1 MFNIMSHIANPS
13 KYTRRY
19 HPRHSLAQY
28 IINQIESLELR
39 PQDIV
44 KQMGYPLKY
53 TIPAYDRLRHVLS
66 SKFLGLDGSYMDKHF
81 TADEFL
87 AKLFAVL
94 EIPYQPF
101 AEDIA
106 QIKYD
111 LANYSN
117 TLPRYSLR
125 AEVDST
131 FTSAD
136 NWMSR
141 GAASRFAQV
150 HLPSGFAKL
159 DDATRESVIQ
169 DSICEHYQQYEGSLP
184 YDGVIKGYRLTI
196 EQNNHVVDHADYGLP
211 KSSSI

>member
-1 MFNIMSHIANPS
+1 MSHIANPS

-19 HPRHSLAQY
+19 HPRHSLAKY
-28 IINQIESLELR
+28 IINQIELLELR
-39 PQDIV
+39 PQAIV
-44 KQMGYPLKY
+44 KKMGYPLKH

-66 SKFLGLDGSYMDKHF
+66 NKYLGLDGSYMDKYF

-87 AKLFAVL
+87 IKLFAVL

-111 LANYSN
+111 LAHHFD
-117 TLPRYSLR
+117 TLPKYSLR
-125 AEVDST
+125 AEVDFT

-136 NWMSR
+136 NWRSC
-141 GAASRFAQV
+141 GSASNFAQV

-159 DDATRESVIQ
+159 DDAARESVIR
-169 DSICEHYQQYEGSLP
+169 DSIFEHYQQYEGSLP
-184 YDGVIKGYRLTI
+184 YDGIIKGYRLTI
-196 EQNNHVVDHADYGLP
+196 EKSNHVVDHEEYGLP

>member
-13 KYTRRY
+13 KYTRCY

-28 IINQIESLELR
+28 IINQIESLKLR

-44 KQMGYPLKY
+44 KSMGYPLKH

-66 SKFLGLDGSYMDKHF
+66 NKYLGLDGSYMDKYF

-87 AKLFAVL
+87 ATLFAVL

-111 LANYSN
+111 VANYSN

-125 AEVDST
+125 AEVDFT
-131 FTSAD
+131 VTSAD

-141 GAASRFAQV
+141 DAATRFAQV
-150 HLPSGFAKL
+150 YLPNGFAKL
-159 DDATRESVIQ
+159 DDAARNSAIEEC
-169 DSICEHYQQYEGSLP
+169 ICEHYQQYESHLP
-184 YDGVIKGYRLTI
+184 YDGVINSYQLTI
-196 EQNNHVVDHADYGLP
+196 EKANHRVDHIEYELP

>member
-1 MFNIMSHIANPS
+1 MSHIANQS
-13 KYTRRY
+13 RYTRRY

-39 PQDIV
+39 PQDIARR
-44 KQMGYPLKY
+44 MGYPLKH

-66 SKFLGLDGSYMDKHF
+66 NKHLGLDGSYMDKYF

-101 AEDIA
+101 AEDVA

-111 LANYSN
+111 LVHYPDN
-117 TLPRYSLR
+117 LPKYSLR
-125 AEVDST
+125 ADVYFT

-150 HLPSGFAKL
+150 HLSSDFTKL
-159 DDATRESVIQ
+159 DKAERESLIQ
-169 DSICEHYQQYEGSLP
+169 ESICEHYQQYEGNLP
-184 YDGVIKGYRLTI
+184 YDGIIKGYRLTI
-196 EQNNHVVDHADYGLP
+196 EQNNHVIDRAEYGLP